1 MGFKKLVNDIK
12 VDKRR
17 KLIAI
22 YCRVSTEEQSENGYS
37 IDEQE
42 RLLEEWCKKMG
53 YVIYKCYSDR
63 GISGKNIKDRPALK
77 ELLSDAKAGKFDMVI
92 SWKINRLSRKL
103 EDVLKIVNL
112 LEKNNITFKS
122 YSEPFETDT
131 PAGRMQFQMMALIG
145 EFERGTIAQ
154 NVKMGM
160 IAKAKSGN
168 WCGGRVLGYDLVP
181 NNSPEE
187 EKKGKNKL
195 EINEKEAEIVRFI
208 FNEYSKGKGYKA
220 ITNKMNKLGYKTKK
234 GNNFSV
240 GSIRDILTNPVYIGE
255 IRYNVRQNWSEKRR
269 RNINPNPIR
278 VKGKHEAIIDR
289 ELWDKVQLILESKK
303 GKPSRI
309 YDGEYPLTGILR
321 CPKCGAGMVIS
332 RTTNTLADGTK
343 KRIAYYCCGNW
354 KNKGTSVCN
363 SNTIRVDKA
372 NEHVFKKIEELVSNE
387 AMIKAVVKN
396 INKERKDKVKPAKR
410 LLGDIDKELEKL
422 DKRKRKIFEAYED
435 DILTKDEFQ
444 TRKNELNEKIRILEE
459 EKKPLLNT
467 ISEEV
472 SEEIPYEFIKDI
484 LMNFSKVL
492 NSSVSREQQ
501 KKLLHMIISEITMNE
516 SREIDSIKLNINDK
530 LVEYLVKEGGVPIKG
545 IPSSFMLKN
554 IGLKVLDL
562 DIAII
567 G

>member
-12 VDKRR
+12 VEKRR

-92 SWKINRLSRKL
+92 SWKINRVSRKL

-195 EINEKEAEIVRFI
+195 KINEKEAEIVRFI

-220 ITNKMNKLGYKTKK
+220 ITNQINKLGYKTKK
-234 GNNFSV
+234 GNDFSV

-372 NEHVFKKIEELVSNE
+372 NEYVFKKIEELVSNE

-435 DILTKDEFQ
+435 DILTKEEFQ

-484 LMNFSKVL
+484 LMNFSKIL

-516 SREIDSIKLNINDK
+516 SREIESIKLNINDK

-545 IPSSFMLKN
+545 IPFSFMLRN
-554 IGLKVLDL
+554 VGLKVLDL
-562 DIAII
+562 DVVI
-567 G
+567 

>member
-12 VDKRR
+12 VEKRR

-22 YCRVSTEEQSENGYS
+22 YCRVSTEEQSENGYG

-92 SWKINRLSRKL
+92 SWKINRVSRKL

-195 EINEKEAEIVRFI
+195 KINEKEAEIVRFI

-220 ITNKMNKLGYKTKK
+220 ITNQINKLGYKTKK
-234 GNNFSV
+234 GNDFSV

-332 RTTNTLADGTK
+332 RTTNTLADGSK

-372 NEHVFKKIEELVSNE
+372 NEYVFKKIEELVSNE

-435 DILTKDEFQ
+435 DILTKEEFQ

-484 LMNFSKVL
+484 LMNFSKIL

-516 SREIDSIKLNINDK
+516 SREIESIKLNINDK

-545 IPSSFMLKN
+545 IPSSFMLIN
-554 IGLKVLDL
+554 VGLKVLNL
-562 DIAII
+562 DVVI
-567 G
+567 

>member
-12 VDKRR
+12 VEKRR

-77 ELLSDAKAGKFDMVI
+77 ELLSDAKEGKFDMVI
-92 SWKINRLSRKL
+92 SWKINRVSRKL
-103 EDVLKIVNL
+103 EDVLKIVNI

-372 NEHVFKKIEELVSNE
+372 NEYVFKKIEELVSNE

-435 DILTKDEFQ
+435 DILTKEEFQ

-472 SEEIPYEFIKDI
+472 SEEIPYELIKDI
-484 LMNFSKVL
+484 LMNFSKIL
-492 NSSVSREQQ
+492 NSSISREQQ

-530 LVEYLVKEGGVPIKG
+530 LVDYLVKEGGVPIKG
-545 IPSSFMLKN
+545 IPSSFMLRN
-554 IGLKVLDL
+554 IGLNILNL
-562 DIAII
+562 DIILY
-567 G
+567 

>member
-12 VDKRR
+12 IEKRR
-17 KLIAI
+17 KIIAI
-22 YCRVSTEEQSENGYS
+22 YCRVSTDEQAEFGYS
-37 IDEQE
+37 IDEQK
-42 RLLEEWCKKMG
+42 RLLEEWCKAND
-53 YVIYKCYSDR
+53 YIIYKCYSDR

-77 ELLSDAKAGKFDMVI
+77 ELLSDAKEGKFDMVI
-92 SWKINRLSRKL
+92 SWKINRVSRKL
-103 EDVLKIVNL
+103 EDVLKIVSL

-220 ITNKMNKLGYKTKK
+220 ITNQINKLGYKTKK

-372 NEHVFKKIEELVSNE
+372 NEYVFKKIEELVSNE

-435 DILTKDEFQ
+435 DILTKEEFQ
-444 TRKNELNEKIRILEE
+444 IRKDELNEKIRILEE

-467 ISEEV
+467 ISEDV

-516 SREIDSIKLNINDK
+516 SREIESIKLNINDK

-545 IPSSFMLKN
+545 IPSSFMLIN
-554 IGLKVLDL
+554 VGLKVLNL
-562 DIAII
+562 SIVI
-567 G
+567 

>member
-12 VDKRR
+12 VKKRR

-92 SWKINRLSRKL
+92 SWKINRVSRKL

-195 EINEKEAEIVRFI
+195 KINEKEAEIVRFI

-220 ITNKMNKLGYKTKK
+220 ITNQINKLGYKTKK
-234 GNNFSV
+234 GNDFSV

-332 RTTNTLADGTK
+332 RTTNTLADGSK

-372 NEHVFKKIEELVSNE
+372 NEYVFKKIEELVSNE

-435 DILTKDEFQ
+435 DILTKEEFQ

-484 LMNFSKVL
+484 LMNFSKIL

-516 SREIDSIKLNINDK
+516 SREIESIKLNINDK

-545 IPSSFMLKN
+545 IPSSFMLIN
-554 IGLKVLDL
+554 VGLKVLNL
-562 DIAII
+562 DVVI
-567 G
+567 

>member
-12 VDKRR
+12 VEKRR

-22 YCRVSTEEQSENGYS
+22 YCRVSTEEQSDNGYS

-92 SWKINRLSRKL
+92 SWKINRVSRKL

-372 NEHVFKKIEELVSNE
+372 NEYVFKKIEELVSNE

-410 LLGDIDKELEKL
+410 LLSDIDKELEKL

-435 DILTKDEFQ
+435 DILTKEEFQ
-444 TRKNELNEKIRILEE
+444 TRKDELNEKIRTLEE

-467 ISEEV
+467 ISDEV

-484 LMNFSKVL
+484 LMNFSKIL
-492 NSSVSREQQ
+492 NSSISREQQ

-530 LVEYLVKEGGVPIKG
+530 LVDYLVKEGGVPIKG
-545 IPSSFMLKN
+545 IPSSFMLRN
-554 IGLKVLDL
+554 IGLNILNL
-562 DIAII
+562 DIILY
-567 G
+567 

>member
-12 VDKRR
+12 VEKRR

-92 SWKINRLSRKL
+92 SWKINRVSRKL

-195 EINEKEAEIVRFI
+195 KINEKEAEIVRFI

-220 ITNKMNKLGYKTKK
+220 ITNQINKLGYKTKK
-234 GNNFSV
+234 GNDFSV

-372 NEHVFKKIEELVSNE
+372 NEYVFKKIEELVSNE

-435 DILTKDEFQ
+435 DIITKEEFQ
-444 TRKNELNEKIRILEE
+444 IRKDELNEKIRNLEE
-459 EKKPLLNT
+459 EKKPLLKT

-484 LMNFSKVL
+484 LMNFSKIL

-516 SREIDSIKLNINDK
+516 SREIESIKLNINDK

-545 IPSSFMLKN
+545 IPSSFMLIN
-554 IGLKVLDL
+554 VGLKVLNL
-562 DIAII
+562 DVVI
-567 G
+567 

>member
-12 VDKRR
+12 VEKRR

-92 SWKINRLSRKL
+92 SWKINRVSRKL

-372 NEHVFKKIEELVSNE
+372 NEYVFKKIEELVSNE

-410 LLGDIDKELEKL
+410 LLSDIDKELEKL

-435 DILTKDEFQ
+435 DILTKEEFQ

-484 LMNFSKVL
+484 LMNFSKIL

-516 SREIDSIKLNINDK
+516 SREIDSIKLNINEK

-545 IPSSFMLKN
+545 IPSSFMLIN
-554 IGLKVLDL
+554 VGLKVLNL
-562 DIAII
+562 DVVI
-567 G
+567 

>member
-12 VDKRR
+12 VEKRR

-92 SWKINRLSRKL
+92 SWKINRVSRKL
-103 EDVLKIVNL
+103 EDVLKIVNI

-160 IAKAKSGN
+160 IAKAKYGN

-220 ITNKMNKLGYKTKK
+220 ITNQINKLGYKTKK

-343 KRIAYYCCGNW
+343 RRIAYYCCGNW

-372 NEHVFKKIEELVSNE
+372 NEYVFKKIEELVSNE

-435 DILTKDEFQ
+435 DILTKEEFQ
-444 TRKNELNEKIRILEE
+444 TRKDELNEKIRILEE

-467 ISEEV
+467 ISEDV

-484 LMNFSKVL
+484 LMNFSKIL

-545 IPSSFMLKN
+545 IPSSFMLRN
-554 IGLKVLDL
+554 VGVSILNVS
-562 DIAII
+562 ISI
-567 G
+567 

>member
-12 VDKRR
+12 VEKRR

-92 SWKINRLSRKL
+92 SWKINRVSRKL

-220 ITNKMNKLGYKTKK
+220 ITNQINKLGYKTKK

-332 RTTNTLADGTK
+332 RTTNTLADGSK

-372 NEHVFKKIEELVSNE
+372 NEYVFKKIEELVSNE

-435 DILTKDEFQ
+435 DILTKEEFQ

-467 ISEEV
+467 ISEDV

-545 IPSSFMLKN
+545 IPFSFMLRN
-554 IGLKVLDL
+554 VGLKVLDL
-562 DIAII
+562 DVVI
-567 G
+567 

>member
-12 VDKRR
+12 IEKR
-17 KLIAI
+17 KKIISI

-37 IDEQE
+37 IDEQK
-42 RLLEEWCKKMG
+42 RLLEEWCKAND
-53 YVIYKCYSDR
+53 YIIYKCYSDR
-63 GISGKNIKDRPALK
+63 GISGKNIKDRPGLK
-77 ELLSDAKAGKFDMVI
+77 ELLRDAKERKFDMVI
-92 SWKINRLSRKL
+92 SWKINRISRRL
-103 EDVLKIVNL
+103 EDVLKIVKL
-112 LEKNNITFKS
+112 LEENNITFKS

-220 ITNKMNKLGYKTKK
+220 ITNQINKLGYKTKK

-269 RNINPNPIR
+269 RDINPNPIR
-278 VKGKHEAIIDR
+278 VKGKHEAIIDK

-372 NEHVFKKIEELVSNE
+372 NEYVFKKIEELVSNE

-410 LLGDIDKELEKL
+410 LLSDIDKELEKL

-435 DILTKDEFQ
+435 DILTKEEFQ
-444 TRKNELNEKIRILEE
+444 IRKDELNEKIRILEE

-467 ISEEV
+467 ISEDV

-484 LMNFSKVL
+484 LMNFSKIL

-545 IPSSFMLKN
+545 IPSSFMLRN
-554 IGLKVLDL
+554 VGLKVLNL
-562 DIAII
+562 DIVI
-567 G
+567 

>member
-12 VDKRR
+12 VEKRR

-92 SWKINRLSRKL
+92 SWKINRVSRKL

-195 EINEKEAEIVRFI
+195 KINEKEAEIVRFI

-220 ITNKMNKLGYKTKK
+220 ITNQINKLGYKTKK
-234 GNNFSV
+234 GNDFSV

-332 RTTNTLADGTK
+332 RTTNTLADGSK

-372 NEHVFKKIEELVSNE
+372 NEYVFKKIEELVSNE
-387 AMIKAVVKN
+387 AVIKAVVKN

-435 DILTKDEFQ
+435 DILTKAEFQ
-444 TRKNELNEKIRILEE
+444 IRKDELNEKIRILEE

-467 ISEEV
+467 ISEDV

-484 LMNFSKVL
+484 LMNFSKIL

-545 IPSSFMLKN
+545 IPFSFMLRN
-554 IGLKVLDL
+554 VGLKVLDL
-562 DIAII
+562 DVVI
-567 G
+567 

>member
-1 MGFKKLVNDIK
+1 MGFKKLVNDTKIE
-12 VDKRR
+12 KRR
-17 KLIAI
+17 KIIAI
-22 YCRVSTEEQSENGYS
+22 YCRVSTDEQAEFGYS
-37 IDEQE
+37 IDEQK
-42 RLLEEWCKKMG
+42 RLLEEWCKAND
-53 YVIYKCYSDR
+53 YIIYKCYSDR

-92 SWKINRLSRKL
+92 SWKINRVSRKL

-208 FNEYSKGKGYKA
+208 FNEYRKGKGYKA

-372 NEHVFKKIEELVSNE
+372 NEYVFKKIEELVSNE

-484 LMNFSKVL
+484 LMNFSKIL

-516 SREIDSIKLNINDK
+516 SREIESIKLNINDK

-545 IPSSFMLKN
+545 IPSSFMLIN
-554 IGLKVLDL
+554 VGVRILNL
-562 DIAII
+562 DIVI
-567 G
+567 

>member
-12 VDKRR
+12 VEKRR

-372 NEHVFKKIEELVSNE
+372 NEYVFKKIEELVSNE

-435 DILTKDEFQ
+435 DILTKEEFQ
-444 TRKNELNEKIRILEE
+444 TRKNELNEKIRTLEE

-467 ISEEV
+467 ISDEV

-484 LMNFSKVL
+484 LMNFSKIL
-492 NSSVSREQQ
+492 NSSISREQQ

-530 LVEYLVKEGGVPIKG
+530 LVDYLVKEGGVPIKG
-545 IPSSFMLKN
+545 IPSSFMLRN
-554 IGLKVLDL
+554 VGLKLLNL
-562 DIAII
+562 DIII
-567 G
+567 